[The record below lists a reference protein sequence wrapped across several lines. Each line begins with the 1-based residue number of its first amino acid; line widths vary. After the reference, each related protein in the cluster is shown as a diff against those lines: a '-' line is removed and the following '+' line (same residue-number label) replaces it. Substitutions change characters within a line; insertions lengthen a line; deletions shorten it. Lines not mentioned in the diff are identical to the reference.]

1 MKKLIVMLLSAVL
14 AVSLLSGCATYKNSV
29 DQGGKTVFPVSTYN
43 DSLEVYMGDVM
54 PFWDDGVMNVYHLQN
69 STGPLSI
76 FYHPIARITTS
87 DFVNYTDEGIA
98 INYEE
103 EVNSPDAAIGTG
115 SFIKGEDGTYHC
127 FYTGHND
134 HGQEEGLPYNEVI
147 RHAVSTD
154 GQKTWVKDE
163 DFLLYGTENDFR
175 DPYVYYD
182 GEDDMYYMLV
192 TTRVSGSGVIKR
204 YGASSLDVTGEEW
217 IDLGVFFYNDDGT
230 YNMECPSYIEWNGYY
245 YLFYSEQGDDRV
257 THYRYKTQKDG
268 DWLKFERDSIDS
280 TGFYAGRVEKAG
292 DKVYAM
298 AWCAT
303 LSGGSFD
310 WGGNLVVHEL
320 KQSSSGELF
329 GVMVSSVKDAISTD
343 ITYRL
348 CDGAELAE
356 TLSFGGE
363 GLSTVCLEKL
373 GRHITRMSFKFTV
386 EDYTGDFGITFSLDG
401 PYNNRLGASL
411 VAFDLKNSQLA
422 CYSDVSSSLRYGPQL
437 ASVPFGFMKG
447 REYTVDVIVDGEIM
461 TLYLDETVCI
471 TARFS
476 DMVRRN
482 FAFYSNGAAVNIY
495 GMEFYE

>member
-1 MKKLIVMLLSAVL
+1 MMKKIIVLLLSAVL
-14 AVSLLSGCATYKNSV
+14 AVGMMAGCATYKNSV
-29 DQGGKTVFPVSTYN
+29 DHTGESIFPVSTYN

-54 PFWDDGVMNVYHLQN
+54 PFYDDGVMNIYHLQN

-76 FYHPIARITTS
+76 FYHPIARLTTS
-87 DFVNYTDEGIA
+87 DFVHYTDMGIA

-115 SFIKGEDGTYHC
+115 SFIKDADGVYHC

-154 GQKTWVKDE
+154 GQQTWVKEE

-182 GEDDMYYMLV
+182 GEDEMYYMLV
-192 TTRVSGSGVIKR
+192 TTRENGAGVIKR
-204 YGASSLDVTGEEW
+204 YGASSLDASSDEW

-257 THYRYKTQKDG
+257 THYRYRTEKDG
-268 DWLKFERDSIDS
+268 EWKKFERDSIDS
-280 TGFYAGRVEKAG
+280 AGFYAGRVEKAD
-292 DKVYAM
+292 DKVYAL

-329 GVMVSSVKDAISTD
+329 GVMASSVKDEISTD

-348 CDGAELAE
+348 SDGAKLNDIAFE
-356 TLSFGGE
+356 GE

-373 GRHITRMSFKFTV
+373 GRYITRMRFKFTV
-386 EDYTGDFGITFSLDG
+386 ENFSGDFGMTFSLDG
-401 PYNNRLGASL
+401 PYNGRLGKSL
-411 VAFDLKNSQLA
+411 IAFDLENSELA
-422 CYSDVSSSLRYGPQL
+422 CYSDVSSSLRYGPKL
-437 ASVPFGFMKG
+437 SAVPFGFIEG
-447 REYTVDVIVDGEIM
+447 REYTVDVIADGEIIS
-461 TLYLDETVCI
+461 LYLDETICI

-482 FAFYSNGAAVNIY
+482 FAFYSNGSAVKIY